1 MPVESTR
8 KINHYLKRKKK
19 GHGHFFFPTEHF
31 YWLSIIW
38 EFHIMTLIVLSSQ
51 SSQIRSPTLVKC
63 SPFKKKKKKLPN
75 LCSPYA
81 HWVFSSPR
89 RFPNRTE
96 NYPVLPNN
104 QIPNS
109 AICWAQSLGWKK
121 ESHQVWLL
129 SHHLPCNVLGR
140 VSKRDVELES
150 KPHLLT
156 HLRQHRGPASPQG

>member
-1 MPVESTR
+1 MGIFFSNRTFLLV
-8 KINHYLKRKKK
+8 IHYLGIPHHDPDRAL
-19 GHGHFFFPTEHF
+19 FPVLPNPIPHPCK
-31 YWLSIIW
+31 
-38 EFHIMTLIVLSSQ
+38 VLSLQ
-51 SSQIRSPTLVKC
+51 
-63 SPFKKKKKKLPN
+63 KKKKLPN